1 MSSFRKQAALF
12 SLAAAF
18 LATTTAQADEATSS
32 TDSSATAVTE
42 AATPAS
48 PATSTEASASNNT
61 PTARGEAA
69 APATEAI
76 TAAPQNSA
84 SDAKANTPVEGQEV
98 DVASLR
104 QRTFI
109 PTWSTMTTTK
119 TNQHKTSVWQKQLS

>member
-32 TDSSATAVTE
+32 SATDSSATAVTE

-48 PATSTEASASNNT
+48 PATSAEASTSNNT
-61 PTARGEAA
+61 PTASGEAA
-69 APATEAI
+69 TTQPKRLQLHLKI
-76 TAAPQNSA
+76 V
-84 SDAKANTPVEGQEV
+84 PVTQKRPLQLRGKKSTS
-98 DVASLR
+98 ASLR

-109 PTWSTMTTTK
+109 PTWSTMTTTR
-119 TNQHKTSVWQKQLS
+119 TNQRKTLV